1 MSKMNGWVR
10 LYRKSLDHWLYNES
24 RPHTRREAWED
35 MLLLA
40 NHSDEKVMIEG
51 ELIECKRGQSVMS
64 LKSWAKQFKWSIQQ
78 IRTFF
83 KLLQND
89 NMIVTEGMRKTTRVT
104 ICNYEIYQSEQQ
116 ADNKQ
121 TTRRKHGDNKQI
133 TTNKNDKN
141 EKKVYAR
148 KEKILNYKPITEEE
162 IKTQEWLNKQYP
174 RIQSLELPLIAS
186 ELLSKVKEY
195 GKDLV
200 VKKLSAMENKK
211 NLLKDYIDA
220 GRTLENWLSDIEK

>member
-1 MSKMNGWVR
+1 MNGWVR

>member
-78 IRTFF
+78 IRTFL